1 MRTPNTLQTRGARR
15 FGALTTLTLAL
26 VCIALTAVSCGSGS
40 HAPTPQPLPD
50 AQQILRA
57 PLFTSYTNHAGAPD
71 VASYDPALATDAT
84 SATIDT
90 LIYPALVTLDSHL
103 AAHLWAAQSMNISA
117 DGLTIT
123 FSLRSGMRFSDGEP
137 IDAKAFAYALNRT
150 LDPCTR
156 SPNAAYLYPIANAYA
171 FNHERCAAPR
181 EDVVAGPIATLI
193 GSGQPINPVDPLTLK
208 LTLSQPSMR
217 LLTVLTMPFAFAVP
231 QAQIAEYGPLW
242 TEHLTDHG
250 GFGGGLFK
258 LTQTVA
264 GGGLRL
270 TRNTAFWGASPRLR
284 EIDYSLYTN
293 NAPAWSAFQ
302 AGKLDIGFPSDPQVA
317 AAPKSAATP
326 STPLLNL
333 TYLGLNWRVAPF
345 SDQRLRQALALAINK
360 QAIATQRFNGLVI
373 PTNHIVPQGM
383 TAYNPALVGPDSSQS
398 LTGNVPEA
406 VNLARSFASTACKG
420 KFALC
425 PAITLEVSAADTTAD
440 VVGAEV
446 ARMWQAVAPGYP
458 LTVKVEPAATY
469 QQRVAQGAAQLY
481 LGVWTSNNPDAHD
494 ALGRFTPSLSG
505 VSGSVN
511 LLDATALVMTGEA
524 EQDPTQ
530 RVKDEQAA
538 EQLFVS
544 AVAIAPLYQA
554 QLFWQASARVQ
565 NVTFDPLGQMSV
577 YDTWPT
583 IIIMG
588 EG

>member
-1 MRTPNTLQTRGARR
+1 MRTPSSRRARSAGR
-15 FGALTTLTLAL
+15 FGALTTLTLTL

-40 HAPTPQPLPD
+40 HVQAPQPLPD
-50 AQQILRA
+50 ALQILRA
-57 PLFTSYTNHAGAPD
+57 PLLTGYTNHAGAPD
-71 VASYDPALATDAT
+71 VASYDPALATDAA

-90 LIYPALVTLDSHL
+90 LIYPALVTLDSRL
-103 AAHLWAAQSMNISA
+103 TVRLWAAQSMNISA
-117 DGLTIT
+117 DGLTLT
-123 FSLRSGMRFSDGEP
+123 FTLRSGMRFSDGEP
-137 IDAKAFAYALNRT
+137 IDSAAFAYALNRT

-171 FNHERCAAPR
+171 FSHEACAAPR

-193 GSGQPINPVDPLTLK
+193 GHGQPIDPVDPLTLA
-208 LTLSQPSMR
+208 LRLSQPAMR
-217 LLTVLTMPFAFAVP
+217 MLAVLTMPFAFAVP
-231 QAQIAEYGPLW
+231 QALIVEYGSLW

-250 GFGGGLFK
+250 GLGGGLFK
-258 LTQTVA
+258 LTQTVS

-270 TRNTAFWGASPRLR
+270 TRNTAFWGAATRLR
-284 EIDYSLYTN
+284 EVDYTLYTS
-293 NAPAWSAFQ
+293 AASAWSPYQ
-302 AGKLDIGFPSDPQVA
+302 AGKLDIGFPSAALVA
-317 AAPKSAATP
+317 AAPKSAP
-326 STPLLNL
+326 FLSTPLLSL
-333 TYLGLNWRVAPF
+333 TYLGLNWSVAPF
-345 SDQRLRQALALAINK
+345 TDQRLRQALALAINK
-360 QAIATQRFNGLVI
+360 QAIATQQFNGLVI

-398 LTGNVPEA
+398 LTGNAAEA

-425 PAITLEVSAADTTAD
+425 PAITLEVSAADTSAD
-440 VVGAEV
+440 VVAAEV

-469 QQRVAQGAAQLY
+469 QQRIAQGAAQFY
-481 LGVWTSNNPDAHD
+481 LGMWTSNNPDAHD
-494 ALGRFTPSLSG
+494 ALGRFAPTSPG

-511 LLDATALVMTGEA
+511 LLDATALLMTGEA
-524 EQDPTQ
+524 EQDATQ
-530 RVKDEQAA
+530 RAKDEQAA
-538 EQLFVS
+538 EQLFVN
-544 AVAIAPLYQA
+544 AVAVIPLYQS

-565 NVTFDPLGQMSV
+565 NVAFDPLGQMSV